1 MKPSSASEADMTD
14 LMGSGD
20 THEESEDD
28 KLQVES
34 SEKAGQQSDSLV
46 PSNVWAP
53 LGTGVWADEN
63 DDMEERS
70 DDDDMNMRLPK
81 VLKAFQCLKEV
92 FDGNFKQ
99 MWA

>member
-1 MKPSSASEADMTD
+1 MTD

-20 THEESEDD
+20 MHEESEDD

-34 SEKAGQQSDSLV
+34 SEKAGQQGDSLA
-46 PSNVWAP
+46 PSDVWAP
-53 LGTGVWADEN
+53 LGAGVWADEN
-63 DDMEERS
+63 DDN
-70 DDDDMNMRLPK
+70 MNMRLPK
-81 VLKAFQCLKEV
+81 VLKAFQCLKGV